1 MENNVKKSP
10 VPEALEQVRKRPQ
23 ILNQL
28 YSEVKKV
35 YETSDMLE
43 VCELLKTEKWI
54 CLKIFIK
61 DGIPVFVLGGFE

>member
-1 MENNVKKSP
+1 MGNNTKKSP
-10 VPEALEQVRKRPQ
+10 VPEALEKVRKRPQ

-35 YETSDMLE
+35 YETSDILE

-61 DGIPVFVLGGFE
+61 DDVPIFVLGGFE